1 LSLFTRLVVAT
12 AHAQPVEKIITRT
25 RPGKALARRFVA
37 GDTLEEAVDAARTLN
52 GAGPLVSFDLLG
64 EEVHDLES
72 ARAARDEYLEC
83 LDEISVSDLEAN
95 ISVKLTQLGLAID
108 RDLTR
113 ELLESLADR
122 ADAQGVTVTV
132 DMEDSR
138 YTEGT
143 VETYETVQKSH
154 GNLGI
159 ALQSYLHRT
168 PADLDR
174 LMPLGGHI
182 RLCKGAYVEEADVAL
197 TSKADVDQAYARQ
210 LETLMLFPGV
220 KPAIA
225 THDLELVDRARELA
239 GQRSEPFEFQML
251 FGVRGALQSELV
263 AQGYPLRVYLPF
275 GSQWYPYLTRRLAER
290 PSNAWFFAK
299 AMIGS

>member
-1 LSLFTRLVVAT
+1 MSLFTRLVVAT
-12 AHAQPVEKIITRT
+12 THAQPVEKIITRT